1 MKIQLLSPQEQE
13 FAENH
18 HDIVA
23 YFLSKNDLDE
33 TEFYD
38 VVIFGYLHAVHDY
51 LNKPELSSKY
61 QFSTIAW
68 RQMKHSM
75 VHEFI
80 YRNRPKRN
88 APMAEYHENYAS
100 ATLDE
105 FLPNRMSCIAESL
118 DNQNQLYK
126 LLSHITPKER
136 EVVYLKA
143 DGYTYREI
151 AEYCNITIK
160 GVSSRMSR
168 MRQRLRNMALMETL

>member
-18 HDIVA
+18 HYIVEH
-23 YFLSKNDLDE
+23 FLSKNDLDE
-33 TEFYD
+33 TDFYD
-38 VVIFGYLHAVHDY
+38 VVIFGYLHAVQDY
-51 LNKPELSSKY
+51 LNKPELSKY

-68 RQMKHSM
+68 RQMKNCM
-75 VHEFI
+75 IHELI
-80 YRNRPKRN
+80 YLRRLKRN

-105 FLPNRMSCIAESL
+105 FLPNRMNCIAESL
-118 DNQNQLYK
+118 DHQKQLYK

-136 EVVYLKA
+136 EVVYMKA

-151 AEYCNITIK
+151 AEHCNITIK
-160 GVSSRMSR
+160 GVSSRMTR
-168 MRQRLRNMALMETL
+168 MRQRLRDMTLAGIL